1 MPKKLGGRSGNT
13 ARKLEAAFTLHRR
26 QAKGHESCAKCVEKM
41 GGTISRE
48 GFRKG
53 YLKWLKSQPP
63 MLGDCHFLPGSRSYI
78 DNLKTVSAK
87 VVEERQTNGRST
99 EQVIRDESSDP
110 GLTSSTVNKHIR
122 RGRAGQS
129 PLKRGRKSI
138 LPPQAEKELV
148 NYFAEASVDLEPM
161 SHAEARGAVQNFVEG
176 TPHQQ
181 LFKKGCVSKGFLQG
195 FVKRHHVSNGGQLW
209 SEFPQNMTHL

>member
-53 YLKWLKSQPP
+53 YLKWFKSQPP
-63 MLGDCHFLPGSRSYI
+63 LLGNCHFLPGSRSYI

-110 GLTSSTVNKHIR
+110 GLK
-122 RGRAGQS
+122 
-129 PLKRGRKSI
+129 I
-138 LPPQAEKELV
+138 L
-148 NYFAEASVDLEPM
+148 Y
-161 SHAEARGAVQNFVEG
+161 
-176 TPHQQ
+176 
-181 LFKKGCVSKGFLQG
+181 
-195 FVKRHHVSNGGQLW
+195 
-209 SEFPQNMTHL
+209 